1 MTPTNW
7 LTEREQTAWRGYRDM
22 YQVLAATLEK
32 QLNRDSGLSE
42 ADYTLLVVL
51 SETPGQR
58 LRARELRN
66 EVGWDRSRLAH
77 QLRRMEKRGLLGRTE
92 CEDDARGT
100 MVELTEMGRTAIEA
114 AAPAHVDAVRA
125 YFIDVLT
132 PEEIEILTS
141 ITGRVLNR
149 IRAAG
154 ECDEFLESDP
164 SGE

>member
-7 LTEREQTAWRGYRDM
+7 LNEQEQAAWRGYREM
-22 YQVLAATLEK
+22 YQVLAGTLEK

-77 QLRRMEKRGLLGRTE
+77 QLRRMEQRGLLVRTE
-92 CEDDARGT
+92 CETDARGT
-100 MVELTEMGRTAIEA
+100 MVELTEQGRTAIVA
-114 AAPAHVDAVRA
+114 AAPPHVEAVRA
-125 YFIDVLT
+125 YFIDLLT
-132 PEEIEILTS
+132 PEEIATLTS
-141 ITGRVLNR
+141 ITGRVVAR

-154 ECDEFLESDP
+154 ECDEFLNS
-164 SGE
+164 